1 MAMERNEREGDRDR
15 GWRLVVGLDGSENSQ
30 HALDWAIKLAK
41 PLDAEVVAV
50 HAVQP
55 LTLTFAVTPTE
66 LDEETRRRIQT
77 ELDEVWCEPLRKAG
91 VRFQAR
97 FELGRAADVLS
108 NVAIQEEADAILV
121 GRRGRGAV
129 TEALLGSVSHEL
141 SHRATKPL
149 VIIEPSS

>member
-1 MAMERNEREGDRDR
+1 MERNERAGDRDG

-30 HALDWAIKLAK
+30 QALDWAIKLAK

-55 LTLTFAVTPTE
+55 LTLTWGITPTE
-66 LDEETRRRIQT
+66 FDDETRRRIQS
-77 ELDEVWCEPLRKAG
+77 ELDDVWCEPLRKAG
-91 VRFQAR
+91 VRYQAH
-97 FELGRAADVLS
+97 FELGRAADVLGH
-108 NVAIQEEADAILV
+108 VASQEGADAIVV

-141 SHRATKPL
+141 GHRAKTPL
-149 VIIEPSS
+149 VIIEPSR

>member
-1 MAMERNEREGDRDR
+1 MERSEREGARD
-15 GWRLVVGLDGSENSQ
+15 GSWSLVVGLDGSENSQ

-41 PLDAEVVAV
+41 PLDAEVFAV
-50 HAVQP
+50 HAAQP
-55 LTLTFAVTPTE
+55 LTLTYGITPTE
-66 LDEETRRRIQT
+66 FDDETLRRIQK
-77 ELDEVWCEPLRKAG
+77 EVDEVWCEPLRKAG

-108 NVAIQEEADAILV
+108 QVASQEGADAIVV

-141 SHRATKPL
+141 GHRATTPL
-149 VIIEPSS
+149 VIIEPSR